1 MSNWGSLQ
9 VKGVSSGSLSTLST
23 ASCYDSTI
31 GTISTLD
38 VSNYYTTNLYS
49 PTAVICNY
57 MGESEIIDLIN
68 KIFPRI
74 KNDPE
79 KEQFLRELV
88 RERHFSE
95 QFLIDY
101 WDFLSKDI
109 VLRNHRA
116 DIQSGD
122 YSRLALMLELK

>member
-1 MSNWGSLQ
+1 MSDLTTLTTSKGS
-9 VKGVSSGSLSTLST
+9 SSDGLNKIST
-23 ASCYDSTI
+23 ATNSYFSTI
-31 GTISTLD
+31 GTVD
-38 VSNYYTTNLYS
+38 FSNYYTTNLYS
-49 PTAVICNY
+49 LTSILCNY

-68 KIFPRI
+68 KLFPKI
-74 KNDPE
+74 KNGSE
-79 KEQFLRELV
+79 KEQFLREIV

-101 WDFLSKDI
+101 WDFLSEDV